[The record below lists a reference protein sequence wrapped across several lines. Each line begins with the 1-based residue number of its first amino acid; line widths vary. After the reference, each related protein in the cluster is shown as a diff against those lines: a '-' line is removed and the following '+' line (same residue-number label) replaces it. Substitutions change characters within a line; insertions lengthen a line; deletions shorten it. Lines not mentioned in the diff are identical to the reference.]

1 MEDALCA
8 LYRPSPQHAA
18 TRVEPLLLPR
28 LHAAVAELLRHAPPL
43 WAPPLLHAVLAN
55 LCCSLASSLQLPDRR
70 FSHCDLSL
78 LQADV
83 ARLGAFFETDLRSLD
98 GGTIDAEVVGSNTKY
113 LYQAS

>member
-1 MEDALCA
+1 MEDALYA

-18 TRVEPLLLPR
+18 TRIEPLLLPR
-28 LHAAVAELLRHAPPL
+28 LHAAVTELLQHAPPH

-55 LCCSLASSLQLPDRR
+55 LCCSLESSLQLPERR
-70 FSHCDLSL
+70 FSWCDLPL

-83 ARLGAFFETDLRSLD
+83 ARLGAFFETDLRRLD
-98 GGTIDAEVVGSNTKY
+98 GGAIDAEVVGSNTKY

>member
-1 MEDALCA
+1 VEDALYA

-18 TRVEPLLLPR
+18 TRIEPLLLPR
-28 LHAAVAELLRHAPPL
+28 LHAAVAELLQHAPPH

-55 LCCSLASSLQLPDRR
+55 LCCSLESSLQLPERR
-70 FSHCDLSL
+70 FSRCDLPL

-83 ARLGAFFETDLRSLD
+83 ARLGAFFETDLRRLD
-98 GGTIDAEVVGSNTKY
+98 GGAIDAEVVGSNTKY

>member
-1 MEDALCA
+1 MEDALYA

-18 TRVEPLLLPR
+18 TRIEPLLLPW
-28 LHAAVAELLRHAPPL
+28 LHAAVAELLQHAPPH

-55 LCCSLASSLQLPDRR
+55 LCCSLESSLQLPERR
-70 FSHCDLSL
+70 FSRCDLPL

-83 ARLGAFFETDLRSLD
+83 ARLGAFFETDLRRLD
-98 GGTIDAEVVGSNTKY
+98 GGAIDAEVVGSNTKY

>member
-1 MEDALCA
+1 MEDALYA

-18 TRVEPLLLPR
+18 TRIEPLLLPR
-28 LHAAVAELLRHAPPL
+28 LHAAVAELLQHAPPH

-55 LCCSLASSLQLPDRR
+55 LCCSLESSLQLPERR
-70 FSHCDLSL
+70 FSRCDLPL

-83 ARLGAFFETDLRSLD
+83 ARLGAFFETDLRRLD
-98 GGTIDAEVVGSNTKY
+98 GGAIDAEVVGSNTKY